1 MIIKSYEI
9 SKIDFVKNSFY
20 LLYGENEGFKNQ
32 IIKNQF
38 EKKFLNNI
46 NRYDENEILNN
57 EQNFFDNILIKSFF
71 ENEKLIIISR
81 CTDKIKNIIEE
92 IIEKKIEDIKIILNA
107 SVLDKKSKLRSY
119 FEKNKDTIC
128 VPFYADNPQ
137 TLSGIINNF
146 FKEKKIAISQQTTN
160 LLIDR
165 CKGDRQNLNNEF
177 NKIESFIM
185 NKKKIS
191 IDDILKLT
199 NLAENYSVSELV
211 DHCLAKN
218 QKKTIN
224 IINENNFSIEDCIL
238 IIRILLIKSKRLL
251 RLKQEIK
258 MDKNM
263 DQIVTSYKPPIF
275 WKDKEIV
282 KQQIK
287 NWSVENV
294 ENLIYKIS
302 EIELLIK
309 KNSIN
314 SINILSDFVI
324 SQSSKINN

>member
-38 EKKFLNNI
+38 EKKFQNNI
-46 NRYDENEILNN
+46 NRYEENEILNN
-57 EQNFFDNILIKSFF
+57 KENFFDNILIKSFF

-128 VPFYADNPQ
+128 VPFYTDNPQ

-160 LLIDR
+160 LLVDR
-165 CKGDRQNLNNEF
+165 CNGDRQNLNNEL
-177 NKIESFIM
+177 NKIESFII
-185 NKKKIS
+185 NKKKIN
-191 IDDILKLT
+191 IDEILKLT
-199 NLAENYSVSELV
+199 NLSENYSVSELI
-211 DHCLAKN
+211 DNCLAKN
-218 QKKTIN
+218 QGKTIN
-224 IINENNFSIEDCIL
+224 IINENNFSIEECIL
-238 IIRILLIKSKRLL
+238 IIRTLLIKSKRLL

-258 MDKNM
+258 VDKNM
-263 DQIVTSYKPPIF
+263 DQIFASFKPPIF

-282 KQQIK
+282 KEQIK
-287 NWSVENV
+287 NWSIENV

>member
-38 EKKFLNNI
+38 EKKFQNNI
-46 NRYDENEILNN
+46 NRYEENEILNN
-57 EQNFFDNILIKSFF
+57 KQNFFDNILIKSFF
-71 ENEKLIIISR
+71 ENEKLIIVSR
-81 CTDKIKNIIEE
+81 CTDKIKNTIEE
-92 IIEKKIEDIKIILNA
+92 IIEKKVKDIKIILNA
-107 SVLDKKSKLRSY
+107 SVLDKRSKLRSY

-128 VPFYADNPQ
+128 VPFYNDNSQ
-137 TLSGIINNF
+137 TLREIVYHF

-160 LLIDR
+160 LLVDR
-165 CKGDRQNLNNEF
+165 CSGDRQNLNNEL
-177 NKIESFIM
+177 NKIESFLV
-185 NKKKIS
+185 NKKKIN
-191 IDDILKLT
+191 IDEILKLT
-199 NLAENYSVSELV
+199 NLSENYSASELI
-211 DHCLAKN
+211 DNCLAKN
-218 QKKTIN
+218 QRKTIN
-224 IINENNFSIEDCIL
+224 IINENNFSIEECIL
-238 IIRILLIKSKRLL
+238 IIRTLLIKSKRLL

-258 MDKNM
+258 VDKNM
-263 DQIVTSYKPPIF
+263 DQIFASFKPPIF

-282 KQQIK
+282 KEQIK
-287 NWSVENV
+287 NWSIGNV

-314 SINILSDFVI
+314 SINILSDFI
-324 SQSSKINN
+324 IAQSNKINN

>member
-1 MIIKSYEI
+1 MK
-9 SKIDFVKNSFY
+9 V
-20 LLYGENEGFKNQ
+20 LLW
-32 IIKNQF
+32 
-38 EKKFLNNI
+38 
-46 NRYDENEILNN
+46 
-57 EQNFFDNILIKSFF
+57 
-71 ENEKLIIISR
+71 
-81 CTDKIKNIIEE
+81 T
-92 IIEKKIEDIKIILNA
+92 
-107 SVLDKKSKLRSY
+107 
-119 FEKNKDTIC
+119 
-128 VPFYADNPQ
+128 
-137 TLSGIINNF
+137 
-146 FKEKKIAISQQTTN
+146 
-160 LLIDR
+160 
-165 CKGDRQNLNNEF
+165 
-177 NKIESFIM
+177 
-185 NKKKIS
+185 KKKIN

-238 IIRILLIKSKRLL
+238 IIRTLLIKSKRLL

-258 MDKNM
+258 IDKNM

-314 SINILSDFVI
+314 SINILSDFI
-324 SQSSKINN
+324 IAQSSKINN